1 MNELLK
7 ALQGLP
13 ETKSKKHFVTVD
25 GKEIEVS
32 LKEKLRIRQHGE
44 DNFTLDG
51 GKVVRKQPRA
61 IKSKYRKLL
70 PSENKGYHF
79 MDDDIH
85 WPERIGEG
93 GLTWQ
98 IEYE

>member
-1 MNELLK
+1 MDELLK

-13 ETKSKKHFVTVD
+13 GIKPKKHFVTVD
-25 GKEIEVS
+25 GKQIEVS
-32 LKEKLRIRQHGE
+32 LKEKLHIRQHGE
-44 DNFTLDG
+44 DNFTLDE
-51 GKVVRKQPRA
+51 GKVVRRQPKA

-70 PSENKGYHF
+70 PSENRGYHF